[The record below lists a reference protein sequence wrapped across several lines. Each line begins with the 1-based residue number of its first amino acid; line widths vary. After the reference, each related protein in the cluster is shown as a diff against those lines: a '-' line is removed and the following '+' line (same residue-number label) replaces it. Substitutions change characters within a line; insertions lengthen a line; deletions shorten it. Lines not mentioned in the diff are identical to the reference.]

1 MSSDPFDAASP
12 DDGAEPQRA
21 KGRNLPIAIATG
33 VGLAGLIFGTLFTSR
48 VAWEIVVIIV
58 VTYGL
63 FEFYEA
69 VASRGYKPAT
79 WLGLAASVAMMA
91 GASWRGPRAVTF
103 VLAMFLVVVFLW
115 YLADPE
121 RTNVLANVS
130 VSIFGLVYT
139 GVMGAHVIL
148 MRELP
153 HGPGVTIAF
162 IGLVA
167 FYDIGAFAAG
177 SRFGKRKLAP
187 VISPGKT
194 VEGAIGATLLVLA
207 LGAGLGPFIEPWSL
221 WSGLALA
228 AATAM
233 LAPLGDL
240 AESVMKRDLGV
251 KDFGTLLPG
260 HGGMLDR
267 IDALLLMAPVAYWLA
282 RWLTV

>member
-1 MSSDPFDAASP
+1 MSAQPAAA
-12 DDGAEPQRA
+12 GEPEPAPSA
-21 KGRNLPIAIATG
+21 KGRNLPIAIVTG
-33 VGLAGLIFGTLFTSR
+33 LSLAGLIFGTLFTSR
-48 VAWEIVVIIV
+48 IAWEIVVIVV

-63 FEFYEA
+63 SEFYAA
-69 VASRGYKPAT
+69 VQSRGYRPAT

-103 VLAMFLVVVFLW
+103 VLAMFLVVAFLW

-121 RTNVLANVS
+121 RRNVLANISVS
-130 VSIFGLVYT
+130 VFGLVYT

-153 HGPGVTIAF
+153 HGPGITIAF

-167 FYDIGAFAAG
+167 FYDIGAFASG
-177 SRFGKRKLAP
+177 SLLGKRKLAP
-187 VISPGKT
+187 SISPGKT
-194 VEGAIGATLLVLA
+194 WEGAIGASVLILA
-207 LGAGLGPFIEPWSL
+207 LGAGLGPLIEPWSL

-228 AATAM
+228 GATAVV
-233 LAPLGDL
+233 APLGDL
-240 AESVMKRDLGV
+240 AESVLKRDLQI
-251 KDFGTLLPG
+251 KDFGQLLPG

-282 RWLTV
+282 RWLTI

>member
-1 MSSDPFDAASP
+1 MSAQPAAP
-12 DDGAEPQRA
+12 QPEPTPPP
-21 KGRNLPIAIATG
+21 KGRNLPIAIVTG
-33 VGLAGLIFGTLFTSR
+33 LGLAGLIFGTLFTSR
-48 VAWEIVVIIV
+48 IAWEIVVTVV

-63 FEFYEA
+63 YEFYAA
-69 VASRGYKPAT
+69 VRGRGYKPAS

-103 VLAMFLVVVFLW
+103 VLAMFLVIAFLW

-121 RTNVLANVS
+121 RSNVLANIS
-130 VSIFGLVYT
+130 VSIFGLAYT

-153 HGPGVTIAF
+153 NGPTITIAF

-167 FYDIGAFAAG
+167 FYDIGAFASG
-177 SRFGKRKLAP
+177 SLFGKRKLAP
-187 VISPGKT
+187 SISPGKT
-194 VEGAIGATLLVLA
+194 WEGAIGASLLIMA
-207 LGAGLGPFIEPWSL
+207 LGAGLGPLIEPWSL

-228 AATAM
+228 AATAVV
-233 LAPLGDL
+233 APLGDL
-240 AESVMKRDLGV
+240 AESVMKRDLGI
-251 KDFGTLLPG
+251 KDFGQLLPG

-282 RWLTV
+282 RWLTI